1 MRRWLAEVLSVPGTA
16 TQPKSA
22 KRVTALPHVADAQT
36 TAVADGEER
45 LTPRELEILSLIA
58 RGYDNRGISEL
69 LEISVLTVRTHRQRL
84 MQKLQLRN
92 AAEITAHAVKLGLYN
107 PA

>member
-1 MRRWLAEVLSVPGTA
+1 MPGASAATIPPKLAPRVTSAKTETA
-16 TQPKSA
+16 TD
-22 KRVTALPHVADAQT
+22 TD
-36 TAVADGEER
+36 ER
-45 LTPRELEILSLIA
+45 LTPRELEILSLVA

-69 LEISVLTVRTHRQRL
+69 LAISVLTVRTHRQRL

-107 PA
+107 PT